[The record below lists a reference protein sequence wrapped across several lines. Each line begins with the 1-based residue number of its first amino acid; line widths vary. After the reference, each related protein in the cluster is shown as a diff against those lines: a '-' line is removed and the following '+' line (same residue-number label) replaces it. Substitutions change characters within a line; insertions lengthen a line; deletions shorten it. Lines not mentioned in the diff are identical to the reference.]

1 MAVQYKG
8 DSVFQVLAWF
18 DATSLLSN
26 VFISKMVEALI
37 PFFQNSETAIIVYI
51 IVL

>member
-1 MAVQYKG
+1 MTVQHKG

-26 VFISKMVEALI
+26 VLISKMVEALI
-37 PFFQNSETAIIVYI
+37 PFFQNSETVIIQRR
-51 IVL
+51 

>member
-1 MAVQYKG
+1 MTVQYKG

-26 VFISKMVEALI
+26 VLISKVVEALI
-37 PFFQNSETAIIVYI
+37 PIFQDSETAI
-51 IVL
+51 LQGR